1 MNWVAMGL
9 RIKQPECMHL
19 ADPAWGR
26 MWWMLFFY
34 GAKPSNF
41 GLPIIIILLSWFHSQ
56 SYSAKLADLCRWY
69 GLFVECYLR
78 TNHCRWNDASSWCL
92 MIITITKVKYH
103 CWCLMI
109 IIVTIKVR
117 YHYCNIYIYTFIYLF
132 IFIYSFIYYH
142 ASAHIIH
149 NIAVTNGIFLVATRD
164 SKLLAVLARHQQTAT
179 AWSYSPISNPK
190 IGEEIVVIS
199 CYIMLYQYWFK
210 SILMFFWNI

>member
-1 MNWVAMGL
+1 M
-9 RIKQPECMHL
+9 I
-19 ADPAWGR
+19 
-26 MWWMLFFY
+26 
-34 GAKPSNF
+34 
-41 GLPIIIILLSWFHSQ
+41 
-56 SYSAKLADLCRWY
+56 SATLADLCRWY

-109 IIVTIKVR
+109 IIATIKVR
-117 YHYCNIYIYTFIYLF
+117 YHYCNIYYNIYIYLF
-132 IFIYSFIYYH
+132 IYILSRISPHHPQCCCHEWHLF
-142 ASAHIIH
+142 
-149 NIAVTNGIFLVATRD
+149 GGD
-164 SKLLAVLARHQQTAT
+164 SWQQAPSRPSQTPADT
-179 AWSYSPISNPK
+179 AWSSSPVSNPK

>member
-56 SYSAKLADLCRWY
+56 SYSAKLADLCRWF

-117 YHYCNIYIYTFIYLF
+117 YHYCNIYIHLFIYIYLF
-132 IFIYSFIYYH
+132 IYILSRISPHHPQYCCHEWHLFGGDSWQQ
-142 ASAHIIH
+142 APSRPSQTPADC
-149 NIAVTNGIFLVATRD
+149 NGLKLFPYFK
-164 SKLLAVLARHQQTAT
+164 SKNWWR
-179 AWSYSPISNPK
+179 NC
-190 IGEEIVVIS
+190 G
-199 CYIMLYQYWFK
+199 YIMLYQYWFK